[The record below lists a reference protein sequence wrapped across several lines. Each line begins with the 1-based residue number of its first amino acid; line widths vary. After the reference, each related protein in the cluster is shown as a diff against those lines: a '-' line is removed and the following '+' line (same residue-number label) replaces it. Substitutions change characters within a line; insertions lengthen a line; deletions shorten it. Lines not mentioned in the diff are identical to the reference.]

1 MLDSFI
7 LPKEKNNLFKI
18 IDLSFATRRKNIKN
32 NLKKLNIDWSLL
44 EVDPSARAED
54 LKIKDFIDISLSL
67 EK

>member
-1 MLDSFI
+1 MVDNFI

>member
-1 MLDSFI
+1 M
-7 LPKEKNNLFKI
+7 PKEKNNLFKI
-18 IDLSFATRRKNIKN
+18 IDLSFATKRKNIKN